1 MGLFIRETPFI
12 ELKCVTPGV
21 ISGIISFFA
30 PTELA
35 GRLSPA
41 QAPESAPF
49 TQGLLKSA
57 LRLAVFP
64 ELEGLQLCS
73 TVQVILEQTELAP
86 GDRASLQGEPEVW
99 WEAHGARRPKGLG
112 NVRLGPASVFPVT
125 LSKFPHPSR
134 LKILCPRLLP
144 APRSPLITPVRG
156 HLLG

>member
-1 MGLFIRETPFI
+1 MGLFIKETPFI

-57 LRLAVFP
+57 LGLAAFP
-64 ELEGLQLCS
+64 ELEGLRLCS

-86 GDRASLQGEPEVW
+86 GDRSSLQVDPEVW
-99 WEAHGARRPKGLG
+99 WEAHRARRLKGLG
-112 NVRLGPASVFPVT
+112 NMHLGPACLPSDLEQVPSPVQAEDSVPKT
-125 LSKFPHPSR
+125 PSSTNVSHYTSEGS
-134 LKILCPRLLP
+134 
-144 APRSPLITPVRG
+144 SPGLR
-156 HLLG
+156 